1 MIHRLQCIIFQFV
14 DKHNKVSLNIF
25 FYKSDPPLSLDNT
38 ICDIEYSTYLYY
50 YTFEHI
56 KEFIW

>member
-1 MIHRLQCIIFQFV
+1 MILRLQCIIFQFV
-14 DKHNKVSLNIF
+14 DKHNNIF

-56 KEFIW
+56 KEFIG